1 MSGRSSG
8 PGRAG
13 CPSSRCGGCTP
24 TPRYDSVASNTIAVG
39 MASVASTSTG
49 AIRLGRMSRTMIR
62 HRAGPDRAGRLDVL
76 LLLDRQRLPAH
87 HPGDGRPGEE
97 RDHDDDLEQA
107 GPEDHGQGER
117 QHDIGER
124 QHGVGEPGQHR
135 VDPAAEVPG
144 GHPDAHAEN
153 GADGRGR
160 EPDQQRDLRAV
171 EDPDEQVAA
180 EGVGAEEERAAR
192 RRPAGR
198 CCSGPCSCTA
208 CSAGGPP
215 TRRSPARGWPAAR
228 AGG

>member
-1 MSGRSSG
+1 MSGRSSA

-24 TPRYDSVASNTIAVG
+24 TPRNDSVASNTIAVG

-62 HRAGPDRAGRLDVL
+62 SGLAPIERAASMYSFSLIDSVCPRTTRAMAA
-76 LLLDRQRLPAH
+76 Q
-87 HPGDGRPGEE
+87 EKNE
-97 RDHDDDLEQA
+97 ITSDDLEQA

-117 QHDIGER
+117 QHDVGER

-144 GHPDAHAEN
+144 RHPDGHAEN
-153 GADGRGR
+153 GADGRGH

-171 EDPDEQVAA
+171 EHPDEQVAA

-198 CCSGPCSCTA
+198 CRSGPCSCTA

-228 AGG
+228 AAG